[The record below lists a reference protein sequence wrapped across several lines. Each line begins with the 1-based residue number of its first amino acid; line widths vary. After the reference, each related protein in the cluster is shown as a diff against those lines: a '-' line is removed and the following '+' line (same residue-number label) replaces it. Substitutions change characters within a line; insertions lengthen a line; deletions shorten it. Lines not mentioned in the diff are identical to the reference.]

1 MGWGGG
7 WGDLEGGAP
16 ACLLP
21 RTKSGGGTAVGG
33 PGRGPPPFPPPFAP
47 SFSRSPPPPRWG
59 LGGFLPSGARGK
71 LRSPGARTAELRAAS
86 GSGCP

>member
-1 MGWGGG
+1 MWGVKITFLSHNGGG
-7 WGDLEGGAP
+7 GVRAGVGA
-16 ACLLP
+16 
-21 RTKSGGGTAVGG
+21 AVEG